1 MTFLIFSLYL
11 LVNTNKPME
20 TTKKVT
26 YTLKKET
33 IKLLETYAKD
43 NSINKSGLID
53 RLINEEIKKK
63 NK

>member
-1 MTFLIFSLYL
+1 
-11 LVNTNKPME
+11 ME

-26 YTLKKET
+26 YTLKQET